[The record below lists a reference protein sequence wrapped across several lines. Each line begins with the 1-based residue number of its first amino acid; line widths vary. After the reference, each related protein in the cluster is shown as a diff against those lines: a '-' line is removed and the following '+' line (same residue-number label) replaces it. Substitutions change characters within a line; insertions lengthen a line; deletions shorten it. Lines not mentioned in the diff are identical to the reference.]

1 MDFRLESGRL
11 RSAAAVRVPV
21 RAYAPYRISCST
33 GSQSH
38 RDACLRRFLAVYIF
52 GVWGASSAWP
62 RPRARPPFPLVRP
75 AHFLLYGLACASRK
89 RCSRP
94 LCWLSP
100 CQKSFR
106 RISAARHVAG
116 SDLPL
121 SRGANSAI
129 EPVTGS
135 AAVPQRTA
143 VIANGRIGTA
153 PPSTARHK
161 TAAALA
167 TGNRSSQELTPRE
180 EKL

>member
-11 RSAAAVRVPV
+11 PSAAAVRVSSTHMRRIGSLARLARRAIETRASAVFWRCTYSEFGVRVV
-21 RAYAPYRISCST
+21 RAATSGAAPIP
-33 GSQSH
+33 
-38 RDACLRRFLAVYIF
+38 
-52 GVWGASSAWP
+52 ASSASS
-62 RPRARPPFPLVRP
+62 L
-75 AHFLLYGLACASRK
+75 LLYGLACASRK

-135 AAVPQRTA
+135 AAAPQRTA
-143 VIANGRIGTA
+143 VMANGRIGTA

-167 TGNRSSQELTPRE
+167 TGNRSSLELTPRE